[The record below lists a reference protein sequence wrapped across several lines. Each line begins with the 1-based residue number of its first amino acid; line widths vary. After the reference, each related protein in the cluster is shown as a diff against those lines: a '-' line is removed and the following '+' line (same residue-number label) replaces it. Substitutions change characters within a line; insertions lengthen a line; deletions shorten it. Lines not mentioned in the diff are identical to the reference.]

1 MLKINLGKHYRIQ
14 LHVFRF
20 LFSDKM
26 QIQSGWCY
34 PAVPYFSIYSFG
46 SNKVKFK
53 YEIPDSTFSDTA
65 TFRFCMAVWIKEW
78 LSLILS
84 CSNLC
89 PVWLNRP
96 LWFFLLFRT
105 RFQGHLLS
113 KTKMHRPVKD
123 STHNKTIISPYK
135 VLIQV

>member
-65 TFRFCMAVWIKEW
+65 TFRFCMAV
-78 LSLILS
+78 
-84 CSNLC
+84 
-89 PVWLNRP
+89 
-96 LWFFLLFRT
+96 
-105 RFQGHLLS
+105 
-113 KTKMHRPVKD
+113 
-123 STHNKTIISPYK
+123 
-135 VLIQV
+135 